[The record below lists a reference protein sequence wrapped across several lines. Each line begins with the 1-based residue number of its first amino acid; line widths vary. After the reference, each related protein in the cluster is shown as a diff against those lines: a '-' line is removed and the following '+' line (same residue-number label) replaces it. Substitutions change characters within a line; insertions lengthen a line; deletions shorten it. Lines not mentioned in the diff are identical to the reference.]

1 VNIENKPV
9 LPISGR
15 IIDGIELPVSEWILF
30 LSGYFLARN
39 RVNLEFTS
47 QS

>member
-1 VNIENKPV
+1 VNIEDKPV
-9 LPISGR
+9 SPIAGR
-15 IIDGIELPVSEWILF
+15 IIDGIEFPISEWRF

-39 RVNLEFTS
+39 RVNLEFAS